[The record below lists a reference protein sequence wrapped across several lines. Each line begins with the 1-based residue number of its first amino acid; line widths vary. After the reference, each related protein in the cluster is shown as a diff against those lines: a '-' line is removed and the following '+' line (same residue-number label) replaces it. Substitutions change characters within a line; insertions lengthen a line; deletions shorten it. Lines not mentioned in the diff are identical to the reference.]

1 MTDKEYT
8 ELYKKGISEPQ
19 PVLKPED
26 ILTARIYKVLCK
38 CRRNQYKPDLH
49 SFWIT
54 TAEEGPV
61 FVDYLDNEVI
71 ISGADNKWVLPIEEA
86 ATKLAFMGADPQTI
100 DM

>member
-1 MTDKEYT
+1 MIDKEYT

-49 SFWIT
+49 SFWIET
-54 TAEEGPV
+54 SEEGPV
-61 FVDYLDNEVI
+61 FVEYLDNEVI
-71 ISGADNKWVLPIEEA
+71 ISGNHKRVLPIEEA
-86 ATKLAFMGADPQTI
+86 ATELAFMGADPQTI